1 MHKGRSLVKPMMT
14 ASSDEYM
21 ILVMGWYLADSRNNG
36 TSMTKHIIL
45 NNRESVT
52 DYWLQPNDVFIMDR
66 HFHDSFASL
75 KQIKI
80 YSVHASFLQKKTE
93 KQLTTAEASQPR
105 FITKIL

>member
-52 DYWLQPNDVFIMDR
+52 DWLQPNDVFIMDR